1 MVLET
6 HMKLWKTFCAQ
17 KVWKMDQKWGFFE
30 FIEKFGHYFF
40 LSLFYHEHLL
50 CSCINPILKK
60 NFVPKIIR
68 LHDFWIN
75 FISWTNCWNNPIF
88 CMLTKFKKVK
98 SWSKFFWVGMVKDGC
113 SKSGL
118 GTRKLILSREWADA
132 INCLFPCLYKV
143 WFLDGCGL
151 LVHDTLKSA
160 VS

>member
-1 MVLET
+1 
-6 HMKLWKTFCAQ
+6 MKLWKTFCAQ

-75 FISWTNCWNNPIF
+75 FISWTNWWNNLIN
-88 CMLTKFKKVK
+88 MLTKFKKVK
-98 SWSKFFWVGMVKDGC
+98 SWSKFFLGGNGQRWVWQVC
-113 SKSGL
+113 SWDSKIDFIS
-118 GTRKLILSREWADA
+118 RMSRCNKLFFSMLVQSLIFGW
-132 INCLFPCLYKV
+132 V
-143 WFLDGCGL
+143 WPFSSWDPKICS
-151 LVHDTLKSA
+151 LKSEFMN
-160 VS
+160 